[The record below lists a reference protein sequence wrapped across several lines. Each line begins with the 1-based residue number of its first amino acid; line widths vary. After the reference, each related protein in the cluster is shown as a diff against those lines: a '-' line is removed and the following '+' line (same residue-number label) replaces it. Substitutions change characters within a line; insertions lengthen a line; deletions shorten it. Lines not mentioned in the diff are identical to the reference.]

1 MALYIKILFLKEKLE
16 KLLRCNTNRAGS
28 ELSGGMVVYACLLY

>member
-1 MALYIKILFLKEKLE
+1 MTLYIKVLFLKE
-16 KLLRCNTNRAGS
+16 KLLRCNTNRAGR